1 MGSCCRT
8 LSVAKKASNRVW
20 WTALLMRIR
29 SYGTMCRSTTS
40 NHSWQRPSEVVN
52 KFTCRQWGYSGRQSA
67 TWNRSQRPASEWQ
80 RPSSGDKQS
89 NDNNDSYK
97 VNAKVNGGVN
107 AKNVTS
113 AVFAAFYAS
122 FGTKNIV
129 NAQGWHVFP
138 APLFYRVV
146 NTVLRKPP
154 ILGKIYKG
162 IVFEVALK

>member
-8 LSVAKKASNRVW
+8 LSVSKKASNRVW

-52 KFTCRQWGYSGRQSA
+52 KFTCRQWVYSGRQSA

-97 VNAKVNGGVN
+97 VNAKVNGGIN
-107 AKNVTS
+107 AKKRHLCCLCCILCVTWHEEYRKCPGLARFS
-113 AVFAAFYAS
+113 RPFF
-122 FGTKNIV
+122 T
-129 NAQGWHVFP
+129 GW
-138 APLFYRVV
+138 
-146 NTVLRKPP
+146 
-154 ILGKIYKG
+154 
-162 IVFEVALK
+162 